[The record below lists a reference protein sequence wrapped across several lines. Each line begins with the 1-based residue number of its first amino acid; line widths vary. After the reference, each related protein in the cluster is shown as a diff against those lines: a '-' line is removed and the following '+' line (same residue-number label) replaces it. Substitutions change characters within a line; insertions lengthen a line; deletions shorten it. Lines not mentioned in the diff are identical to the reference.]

1 MKIENKKKQMNEKWM
16 ENDAVF
22 VVVII
27 FSPPQPLSIKT
38 RKWFSNVAF
47 DALGKI
53 CLHSLRD
60 IFQRF

>member
-1 MKIENKKKQMNEKWM
+1 MNEKWM

-38 RKWFSNVAF
+38 RKWFSNVAY

-53 CLHSLRD
+53 FLHSLRD